1 MSWTSLKEKS
11 EKVGILAFEEGGRLK
26 KEVSGWIIAFTSLGS
41 RKCGQ
46 KAEGLTPENKRLSL
60 ENDLIK

>member
-26 KEVSGWIIAFTSLGS
+26 KEVSGWIIAFTRVLDPVSVD
-41 RKCGQ
+41 
-46 KAEGLTPENKRLSL
+46 KRQRV
-60 ENDLIK
+60 

>member
-26 KEVSGWIIAFTSLGS
+26 KEVSGWIIAFTRVLDPVSVDKRQRVRL
-41 RKCGQ
+41 Q
-46 KAEGLTPENKRLSL
+46 KTRGCLWKM
-60 ENDLIK
+60 I